1 MPASFMQKLKK
12 AVFSGASLVAHKSE
26 EAAKVGKLRFELMS
40 ENRRLHEKYANLGRY
55 IYQAAE
61 NQQMTLIDEEN
72 EFIEKVGSIHLS
84 SQRVES
90 LREEIRKV
98 GEDPDEDVFT
108 ESEAE
113 EKGLFSSAEKA
124 KKKSESTETIEAELT
139 DNSEDSESENA
150 SDESA
155 AEDDSDTDSAQEND
169 TVDSDDSEEN
179 KK

>member
-40 ENRRLHEKYANLGRY
+40 ENRRLQEKYANLGRY

-84 SQRVES
+84 AQRVES

-113 EKGLFSSAEKA
+113 EKGLFSSADDTN
-124 KKKSESTETIEAELT
+124 KKSSSTEGIDAELT
-139 DNSEDSESENA
+139 EESENQESEDTGDQPEA
-150 SDESA
+150 TAESESA
-155 AEDDSDTDSAQEND
+155 DEND
-169 TVDSDDSEEN
+169 TQDSGDSEED